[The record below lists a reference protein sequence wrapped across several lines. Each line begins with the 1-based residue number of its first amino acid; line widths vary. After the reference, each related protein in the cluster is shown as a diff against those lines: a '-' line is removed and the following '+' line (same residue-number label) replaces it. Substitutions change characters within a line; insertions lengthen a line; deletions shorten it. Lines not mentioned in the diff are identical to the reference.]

1 MTISEPPP
9 VPPAQPV
16 DTEADRQA
24 GVREKATTP
33 KPTVLVLAST
43 YPRWAGDHE
52 PGFVH
57 ELARRLTDR
66 FRVVALSPHAPGAL
80 QRETLD
86 GVEVIR
92 YRYAP
97 EALETLV
104 SGGGI
109 TTNLRRSKWKLLL
122 VPGFLLAQMWVAWR
136 LLRRERID
144 VVHAHW
150 LIPQGLIAALLQRLP
165 GGRLPL
171 VVTSHGAD
179 LFALRGRLLAALK
192 RHVLRRSSA
201 ATVVSSAMH
210 QPVCA
215 LGAQPAQVHVMP
227 MGVDLRNRFTPVDGT
242 RRSRSEILFVGR
254 LVEKKGL
261 RHLIAAMPLVLQR
274 APDACLTIT
283 GFGPEEA
290 ALRHQVQQ
298 AGLAGKVSF
307 VGAVPQAGLAALY
320 RRAGVF
326 VAPFVRAG
334 SGDEEGLGLVVAEA
348 AGCGCPVI
356 AGDVPAVHELLGK
369 WPDLVVDPQD
379 PVALAGKIVGM
390 LEGGP
395 EVGRVA
401 EQLRQEILSRLD
413 WQQVADGYAR
423 LLSGTIES
431 RS

>member
-1 MTISEPPP
+1 MSEQVP
-9 VPPAQPV
+9 VTPLRAAGAV
-16 DTEADRQA
+16 TDRQA
-24 GVREKATTP
+24 GAGGQATAC
-33 KPTVLVLAST
+33 KPAVLVMAST

-80 QRETLD
+80 LSETLD

-104 SGGGI
+104 SNGGI

-122 VPGFLLAQMWVAWR
+122 VPGFLLAQIWGVWR
-136 LLRRERID
+136 LLRRERFD

-150 LIPQGLIAALLQRLP
+150 LVPQGLIAALLQRLP

-192 RHVLRRSSA
+192 RHVLRRASA
-201 ATVVSSAMH
+201 VTVVSSAMH

-215 LGAQPAQVHVMP
+215 LGALPAQVHVMP
-227 MGVDLRNRFTPVDGT
+227 MGVDLRKRFTPRDST
-242 RRSRSEILFVGR
+242 QRSRSEVLFVGR

-261 RHLIAAMPLVLQR
+261 RHLIAAMPLVLQK
-274 APDACLTIT
+274 APDACLTIA

-290 ALRHQVQQ
+290 VLRRQVQQ

-307 VGAVPQAGLAALY
+307 VGAVPQVGLAALY
-320 RRAGVF
+320 RRAAVF

-369 WPDLVVDPQD
+369 WPDLVVDPHD

-395 EVGRVA
+395 EVRRVA
-401 EQLRQEILSRLD
+401 EQLRKEILSRLD

-431 RS
+431 RT